1 MCGIAGAIT
10 HKPINELNINNTKFS
25 LGRRG
30 PDSNFHTVQRNEK
43 GNYITLIHTRL
54 SIIDL
59 NERSNQPMQHNSI
72 NLIFNGE
79 IYNYL
84 EIKNYLSEYIQFS
97 TGSDTEVLLKLINKK
112 GLAALNECEGMFALS
127 FYNSSLDKLF
137 LARDRFGEKPLYFYK
152 HKDGSLYFGSEP
164 KAIFSLLGFKLP
176 INFEHIRRFLINGYK
191 SLYKQNYTFF
201 EGLEEVKPGY
211 CLEIEPFKKLIN
223 YPWTNSVSIQQ
234 DNEMTYKEAVEGTK
248 VRLYNSMKIR
258 LRADVPMAFCLSGGI
273 DSNGLVAI
281 AKNLFNYKVHGF
293 TIMNTDSRYEE
304 KDMVNYAIRSL
315 KIKHTS
321 IPVDKN
327 NFLENL
333 LEIIKYHDSPVSTIS
348 YYAHWLLMGAISE
361 NGYKVSFSGTGA
373 DELFSGYYDHHL
385 AYLSEIKNL
394 DKNLYAKSLANWTKN
409 IKPYVRNP
417 YLQNYDYLINKPN
430 SREHIFLDSKL
441 YSKYL
446 TYPFNEEFQESFY
459 TQYLLRNRMAN
470 ELFHE
475 SVPVI
480 LHEDDLNAMYF
491 SIENRSPYLDSS
503 LYEWSLNIPT
513 KHLIKNS
520 LAKSVLRDSLRDI
533 VPNKIL
539 DNPRKV
545 GFNIPIDDYIDFT
558 NKEVLSDLNKPSII
572 DEIIDSKSIK
582 VLMKNKKRS
591 NEESKFIFN
600 YLSTRLFCDNY
611 S

>member
-491 SIENRSPYLDSS
+491 SIENRSPYLDS
-503 LYEWSLNIPT
+503 
-513 KHLIKNS
+513 
-520 LAKSVLRDSLRDI
+520 
-533 VPNKIL
+533 NK
-539 DNPRKV
+539 
-545 GFNIPIDDYIDFT
+545 T
-558 NKEVLSDLNKPSII
+558 
-572 DEIIDSKSIK
+572 
-582 VLMKNKKRS
+582 S
-591 NEESKFIFN
+591 N
-600 YLSTRLFCDNY
+600 
-611 S
+611 

>member
-1 MCGIAGAIT
+1 
-10 HKPINELNINNTKFS
+10 
-25 LGRRG
+25 
-30 PDSNFHTVQRNEK
+30 
-43 GNYITLIHTRL
+43 LIHTRL
-54 SIIDL
+54 SILDL

-97 TGSDTEVLLKLINKK
+97 TASDTEVLLKLINKK

-572 DEIIDSKSIK
+572 DEIIDSESIK